1 MSQVPVI
8 VTGGAGFIGKHLV
21 HSLLDNRQRVVIV
34 DRVATPK
41 TLGSYHGLVNRKMD
55 VASISSLN
63 VSGLREA
70 KIVHLA
76 ADVSVVKSVRD
87 PISTVRSNIGVT
99 CEMLQF
105 SRKIDSER
113 FVFSS
118 TAAVYGDKRGRC
130 RETDH
135 PSPAS
140 PYAVSKLA
148 CEHYCKLYSSL
159 YGVQTVILR
168 YFNVYGPGQSTN
180 YAGVITRF
188 VTRALNAEPPIIF
201 GDGNQTRDFIFVG
214 DVVRATMAA
223 LKKPIP
229 GGTIINIGTGRPTS
243 VRSLADRILRILKLE
258 HLHPVHTFARRG
270 DLRHSR
276 ADTSIARAKLGFR
289 SARGLDDGLLKTID
303 WLRTMN
309 RPYSQPTYTAKE
321 S

>member
-1 MSQVPVI
+1 MSLVPVI

-21 HSLLDNRQRVVIV
+21 HSLLDNRQKVVIV

-41 TLGSYHGLVNRKMD
+41 TLGSSHGLVGRKMD

-99 CEMLQF
+99 CEMLEF
-105 SRKIDSER
+105 ARKIDSER

-130 RETDH
+130 RETDP

-188 VTRALNAEPPIIF
+188 VTRALNEEPPVIF
-201 GDGNQTRDFIFVG
+201 GDGNQTRDFIFVS

-223 LKKPIP
+223 LEKPIP

-258 HLHPVHTFARRG
+258 HLHPVHTFASRG
-270 DLRHSR
+270 DVRHSR

-309 RPYSQPTYTAKE
+309 RP
-321 S
+321 

>member
-1 MSQVPVI
+1 MSLVPVI

-21 HSLLDNRQRVVIV
+21 HSLLDNRQKVVIV

-41 TLGSYHGLVNRKMD
+41 TLGSSHGLVGRKMD

-99 CEMLQF
+99 CEMLEF
-105 SRKIDSER
+105 ARKIDSER

-130 RETDH
+130 RETDP

-188 VTRALNAEPPIIF
+188 VTRALNEEPPVIF
-201 GDGNQTRDFIFVG
+201 GDGNQTRDFIFVS

-223 LKKPIP
+223 LEKPIP

-258 HLHPVHTFARRG
+258 HLHPVHTFASRG
-270 DLRHSR
+270 DVRHSR

-309 RPYSQPTYTAKE
+309 HP
-321 S
+321 

>member
-1 MSQVPVI
+1 MSLVPVI
-8 VTGGAGFIGKHLV
+8 VTGGAGFIGNHLV
-21 HSLLDNRQRVVIV
+21 HSLLDNRHKVVII

-41 TLGSYHGLVNRKMD
+41 TLGSSHGLVGRKMD
-55 VASISSLN
+55 VASIRSLN

-99 CEMLQF
+99 CEMLEF
-105 SRKIDSER
+105 ARKIDSER

-130 RETDH
+130 RETD
-135 PSPAS
+135 PTSPAS

-188 VTRALNAEPPIIF
+188 VTRALNEEPPIIF

-258 HLHPVHTFARRG
+258 HLHPVHTFASRG
-270 DLRHSR
+270 DVRHSR

-309 RPYSQPTYTAKE
+309 RP
-321 S
+321 

>member
-1 MSQVPVI
+1 MSLVPVI

-21 HSLLDNRQRVVIV
+21 HSLLDNRQKVVIV

-41 TLGSYHGLVNRKMD
+41 TLGSSHGLVGRKMD

-99 CEMLQF
+99 CEMLEF
-105 SRKIDSER
+105 ARKIDSER
-113 FVFSS
+113 LVFSS

-130 RETDH
+130 RETDP

-188 VTRALNAEPPIIF
+188 VTRALNEEPPVIF
-201 GDGNQTRDFIFVG
+201 GDGNQTRDFIFVS

-223 LKKPIP
+223 LEKPIP

-258 HLHPVHTFARRG
+258 HLHPVHTFASRG
-270 DLRHSR
+270 DVRHSR

-309 RPYSQPTYTAKE
+309 HP
-321 S
+321 

>member
-1 MSQVPVI
+1 VSLVPVI

-21 HSLLDNRQRVVIV
+21 HSLLDNRQKVVIV

-41 TLGSYHGLVNRKMD
+41 TLGSSHGLVGRKMD

-99 CEMLQF
+99 CEMLEF
-105 SRKIDSER
+105 ARKIDSER
-113 FVFSS
+113 LVFSS

-130 RETDH
+130 RETDP

-188 VTRALNAEPPIIF
+188 VTRALNEEPPVIF
-201 GDGNQTRDFIFVG
+201 GDGNQTRDFIFVS

-223 LKKPIP
+223 LEKPIP

-258 HLHPVHTFARRG
+258 HLHPVHTFASRG
-270 DLRHSR
+270 DVRHSR

-309 RPYSQPTYTAKE
+309 HP
-321 S
+321 

>member
-1 MSQVPVI
+1 MSLVPVI

-21 HSLLDNRQRVVIV
+21 HSLLDYRHRVVIV

-41 TLGSYHGLVNRKMD
+41 TLGSSHGLVGRKMD

-99 CEMLQF
+99 CEMLEF
-105 SRKIDSER
+105 ARKIDSER

-130 RETDH
+130 RETDP
-135 PSPAS
+135 PSPTS

-188 VTRALNAEPPIIF
+188 VTRALNEEPPIVF

-223 LKKPIP
+223 LEKPIP

-258 HLHPVHTFARRG
+258 HLHPVHTFATCG
-270 DLRHSR
+270 DVRHSR

-309 RPYSQPTYTAKE
+309 RP
-321 S
+321 

>member
-1 MSQVPVI
+1 MSPVPVI

-41 TLGSYHGLVNRKMD
+41 TLGSSHGLVGRKMD

-99 CEMLQF
+99 CEMLEF
-105 SRKIDSER
+105 ARKIDSER

-188 VTRALNAEPPIIF
+188 VTRALNEEPPIIF

-309 RPYSQPTYTAKE
+309 RP
-321 S
+321 

>member
-1 MSQVPVI
+1 MSLVPVI

-21 HSLLDNRQRVVIV
+21 HSLLDNRQKVVIV

-41 TLGSYHGLVNRKMD
+41 TLGSSHGLVGRKMD

-99 CEMLQF
+99 CEMLEF
-105 SRKIDSER
+105 ARKIDSER

-130 RETDH
+130 RETDP

-188 VTRALNAEPPIIF
+188 VTRALNEEPPVIF
-201 GDGNQTRDFIFVG
+201 GDGNQTRDFIFVS

-223 LKKPIP
+223 LEKPIP

-258 HLHPVHTFARRG
+258 HLHPVHTFASRG
-270 DLRHSR
+270 DVKHSR

-309 RPYSQPTYTAKE
+309 HP
-321 S
+321 

>member
-1 MSQVPVI
+1 MSLVPVI

-41 TLGSYHGLVNRKMD
+41 TLGSSHGLVGRKMD

-99 CEMLQF
+99 CEMLEF
-105 SRKIDSER
+105 ARKIDSER
-113 FVFSS
+113 LVFSS

-130 RETDH
+130 RETDP

-188 VTRALNAEPPIIF
+188 VTRALNEEPPVIF
-201 GDGNQTRDFIFVG
+201 GDGNQTRDFIFVS

-223 LKKPIP
+223 LEKPIP

-258 HLHPVHTFARRG
+258 HLHPVHTFASRG
-270 DLRHSR
+270 DVRHSR

-309 RPYSQPTYTAKE
+309 HP
-321 S
+321 

>member
-1 MSQVPVI
+1 MSLVPVI

-41 TLGSYHGLVNRKMD
+41 TLGSSHGLVNRKMD

-99 CEMLQF
+99 CEMLEF
-105 SRKIDSER
+105 ARKIDSER

-188 VTRALNAEPPIIF
+188 VTRALNEEPPIIF

-309 RPYSQPTYTAKE
+309 RP
-321 S
+321 

>member
-1 MSQVPVI
+1 MSLVPVV

-21 HSLLDNRQRVVIV
+21 HSLLDNRHRVVIV

-41 TLGSYHGLVNRKMD
+41 TLGSSHGLVGRKMD

-99 CEMLQF
+99 CEMLEF
-105 SRKIDSER
+105 ARKIDSER

-130 RETDH
+130 RETDP

-188 VTRALNAEPPIIF
+188 VTRALNEEPPIIS

-223 LKKPIP
+223 LEKPIP

-270 DLRHSR
+270 DVRHSR

-309 RPYSQPTYTAKE
+309 LP
-321 S
+321 